1 MLSKGMT
8 PLKANRSKELFDIE
22 KILKILP
29 HRYPFLLVD
38 KVIEI
43 EKGKS
48 IVALKNVTYN
58 EPFFQGHFPN
68 LKVMPGVLVME
79 AIAQAGGILLY
90 YSIPDPEDK
99 FVFLSKIDKAKFR
112 KPIVPG
118 DQIRIEVNVLKLK
131 NKICQI
137 RGKALVEGEVAAEG
151 EILAAVLDKEDLHE

>member
-1 MLSKGMT
+1 MT

-43 EKGKS
+43 ERGKS

-58 EPFFQGHFPN
+58 EHFFQGHFPD

-118 DQIRIEVNVLKLK
+118 DQIRIEVNVLKFK

-137 RGKALVEGEVAAEG
+137 RGKVLVEGEVAAEG

>member
-1 MLSKGMT
+1 M
-8 PLKANRSKELFDIE
+8 FDIE
-22 KILKILP
+22 KILNILP

-43 EKGKS
+43 QKGKS

-58 EPFFQGHFPN
+58 EPFFQGHFPD
-68 LKVMPGVLVME
+68 LKVMPGVLVIE

-90 YSIPDPEDK
+90 YSIPEPENK

-118 DQIRIEVNVLKLK
+118 DQIRIEVDMLKLK
-131 NKICQI
+131 NRICQI
-137 RGKALVEGEVAAEG
+137 RGRAMIEGEVAAEG
-151 EILAAVLDKEDLHE
+151 EILAAVLDVEDLNE

>member
-1 MLSKGMT
+1 M
-8 PLKANRSKELFDIE
+8 FDIE
-22 KILKILP
+22 KILSILP

-43 EKGKS
+43 KKGRS
-48 IVALKNVTYN
+48 IIALKNVTYN
-58 EPFFQGHFPN
+58 EPFFQGHFPD

-90 YSIPDPEDK
+90 YSIPEPENK

-118 DQIRIEVNVLKLK
+118 DQIRIEVDMLKLK
-131 NKICQI
+131 NRICQI
-137 RGKALVEGEVAAEG
+137 RGKAMVEGEVAAEG
-151 EILAAVLDKEDLHE
+151 EILAAVLDVEDLNE